1 MFRFRTSLLRSS
13 RRLLPLFIAA
23 GFAGLACSCEDES
36 ADSAYGPVYA
46 PGGSGGTSGTD
57 QKPSGTNTG
66 GSAEQLPMG
75 STNPPA
81 GTDTNAWSLVDAAIY
96 RQTNGT
102 YLADGQVFTNCNGL
116 AVYLLNPPNH
126 SLLANC
132 APPPVPG

>member
-66 GSAEQLPMG
+66 GSDEQLPMG
-75 STNPPA
+75 STNTPA

-102 YLADGQVFTNCNGL
+102 YLADGQIFTNCNGL
-116 AVYLLNPPNH
+116 AVYLLNTTNH
-126 SLLANC
+126 YILANC
-132 APPPVPG
+132 DPPPVPG

>member
-13 RRLLPLFIAA
+13 RCLLPLFIAA

-66 GSAEQLPMG
+66 GSDEQLPMG
-75 STNPPA
+75 STNTPA
-81 GTDTNAWSLVDAAIY
+81 GTDTNAWSLVDAANY

-102 YLADGQVFTNCNGL
+102 YLADGLVFTNCNGL
-116 AVYLLNPPNH
+116 AVYLLNTTNH
-126 SLLANC
+126 YILTNC
-132 APPPVPG
+132 DLPPVPG